1 MPTYDIKVIV
11 EYFFEVEAD
20 NAEQAEE
27 LGWHYED
34 YAFSGEVYSI
44 DVDEQP
50 EEEEVELDEEV
61 I

>member
-1 MPTYDIKVIV
+1 MPNYDIKVVV

-50 EEEEVELDEEV
+50 EEVESELDEEV

>member
-1 MPTYDIKVIV
+1 MPTYVIKVIV
-11 EYFFEVEAD
+11 EYNYEVEAE
-20 NAEQAEE
+20 NETEAEE
-27 LGWHYED
+27 LGWHYDD

>member
-11 EYFFEVEAD
+11 EYNYEVEAE
-20 NAEQAEE
+20 NEQEAEE